1 MQFKIVLPLACVT
14 AYFEGQ
20 GFSSISPADRGQLVK
35 NTHEP
40 HGLFGLNL
48 HTYTFNIHGPA
59 TGMQNNYDE
68 TLPTI
73 SLAGRSLLVKMLI
86 TL

>member
-1 MQFKIVLPLACVT
+1 MHVKIVLQLACVT

-20 GFSSISPADRGQLVK
+20 GFSTISPVDRGQLVK

-40 HGLFGLNL
+40 HGIFGLKR
-48 HTYTFNIHGPA
+48 HTYTFNIHDPA
-59 TGMQNNYDE
+59 TCMQNYDE

-73 SLAGRSLLVKMLI
+73 SLAGRCLLVKMLI